1 MTQTFIKIGARKVN
15 SEDFVLP
22 LDRVFRDAWVANDAT
37 GVIDVD
43 MEKAKSIWRNKIRN
57 ARVPELTKLD
67 ADFIRA
73 LETGADTSAII
84 AKKQALRDAPSD
96 PGIDAAQTP
105 EELKL
110 VQPAGLKID

>member
-1 MTQTFIKIGARKVN
+1 MTTFIKIGAKSIN
-15 SEDFVLP
+15 PEDFTIP
-22 LDRVFRDAWVANDAT
+22 LERVFRDAWVANDAT
-37 GVIDVD
+37 GVVDVD
-43 MEKAKSIWRNKIRN
+43 MSKAREIWRSKIRN
-57 ARVPELTKLD
+57 ARVAELAKLD